1 MASSSSSG
9 LENNALAQKNESER
23 VRDDK
28 VAQIKNRVHGGRAK
42 GKTCHQCRQKTLNF
56 AASCTNIKT
65 KGRRCQINVCCRCLL
80 NRYGEIAEEVE
91 REGNWSCPKCR
102 GICNCSTCMNKKGL
116 QPTGLLAPTAKAEGF
131 KSVFEML
138 SVKGLEN
145 LGRDKNAGRKGASR
159 KKAVALD
166 EDPVVDSPRKRGKE
180 NSVEGSDVNLNETL
194 DSDELKSKKAKRGRL
209 MEIGNEGRDDAKAK
223 TGRGRRRGKECSMKK
238 NKAEEDEDD
247 AVLPQGKPVTDAAQ
261 IEIPP
266 EDAGNALQ
274 FLEFFSAFGEVL
286 DFERDQAEHLLKE
299 LLHRGRGRSG
309 RPEQY
314 SSIIRFHIMMLS
326 FIQEDTGKE
335 SHCLGETS
343 NKNTWFQD
351 LGKRI
356 SKSGISGHVMDGLP
370 QECFSKGSAGY
381 EMLNFSQRLRLLTF
395 LCDEALGTNTV
406 RDWIDMQSEESVET
420 KNAKGKVAAAKDKE
434 KDIQKRLEVEKAK
447 RVNAEKDGPVSIEKH
462 DTNTMVSRL
471 ESEVAQAQAEVA
483 EAAALV
489 PKKKPFSDAMRTQPH
504 LVDADG
510 RVFWKLNSH
519 TGGEGGFLLQ
529 DMGKWDESPSHEK
542 WFVYG
547 AEAKEGVEKYLA
559 HLTLKQQKEK
569 RAMRKKRSKT
579 SCESNEENMELI
591 PESNEENIELS
602 PESNEENKELS
613 PESTEVNK
621 ELSPESNEVNMKLSP
636 ESNEVN
642 MKLSPESNEDNMKL
656 SPESN
661 EDNMEFSPSES
672 NGENMELSPSE
683 SNEENIELSSSESNE
698 GNMELILV
706 AN

>member
-23 VRDDK
+23 VRDDM
-28 VAQIKNRVHGGRAK
+28 VAQIKNRVHGGRAE
-42 GKTCHQCRQKTLNF
+42 GKTCHQCRQRTLNF

-65 KGRRCQINVCCRCLL
+65 KGRRCQINVCSRCLL
-80 NRYGEIAEEVE
+80 NRYGEIAEEVD

-159 KKAVALD
+159 KKAVSIN

-180 NSVEGSDVNLNETL
+180 NSVEGSDDVNLNETL
-194 DSDELKSKKAKRGRL
+194 DSDELKIKKAKRGRL

-238 NKAEEDEDD
+238 NKEEEGEDD
-247 AVLPQGKPVTDAAQ
+247 AVLPQGKPVTDAGQ

-266 EDAGNALQ
+266 ENAGNALQ

-356 SKSGISGHVMDGLP
+356 SKSGISGDVMDGLP
-370 QECFSKGSAGY
+370 PECFSKGSAGY
-381 EMLNFSQRLRLLTF
+381 EMLNFSQKLRLLTF
-395 LCDEALGTNTV
+395 LCDEALGTNTL

-420 KNAKGKVAAAKDKE
+420 KNAKEKVAAAKDKE
-434 KDIQKRLEVEKAK
+434 KEIQKRLDVEKAK
-447 RVNAEKDGPVSIEKH
+447 RVDANKDDPVSIEKH
-462 DTNTMVSRL
+462 GTNTTVSRL
-471 ESEVAQAQAEVA
+471 KSEVAQAQAEVA
-483 EAAALV
+483 EAAAMV

-519 TGGEGGFLLQ
+519 TGGEGGVLLQ
-529 DMGKWDESPSHEK
+529 DMGKWDASPSHEK

-579 SCESNEENMELI
+579 SCESNEEN
-591 PESNEENIELS
+591 IELS

-621 ELSPESNEVNMKLSP
+621 ELSPESAEVNNELSP

-642 MKLSPESNEDNMKL
+642 MKLSPESNEDNMEL
-656 SPESN
+656 SPSESN
-661 EDNMEFSPSES
+661 EENMELSPSES

-683 SNEENIELSSSESNE
+683 SNEENMELSSSESNE
-698 GNMELILV
+698 GNMELIPV

>member
-1 MASSSSSG
+1 MVRVSIRVEIQRKREVEREREMASSSSS
-9 LENNALAQKNESER
+9 LAQKNESER
-23 VRDDK
+23 VRDDM
-28 VAQIKNRVHGGRAK
+28 VGQVKNRVHGGRAK

-80 NRYGEIAEEVE
+80 NR
-91 REGNWSCPKCR
+91 
-102 GICNCSTCMNKKGL
+102 NKKGL

-180 NSVEGSDVNLNETL
+180 NSVEGSDDVNLNETL

-238 NKAEEDEDD
+238 NKAEEGEDD

-335 SHCLGETS
+335 SHCIGETS

-356 SKSGISGHVMDGLP
+356 SKSGISGNVMDGLP
-370 QECFSKGSAGY
+370 PECFSKGSAGY

-395 LCDEALGTNTV
+395 LCDEALGTNTL

-434 KDIQKRLEVEKAK
+434 KEIQKRLEVEKAK

-483 EAAALV
+483 EAAAMV

-519 TGGEGGFLLQ
+519 TGGEGGVLLQ
-529 DMGKWDESPSHEK
+529 DMGKWDASPSHEK

-547 AEAKEGVEKYLA
+547 AEAKRG
-559 HLTLKQQKEK
+559 QQKEK

-579 SCESNEENMELI
+579 SCESNEEIMELI

-613 PESTEVNK
+613 LKVLK
-621 ELSPESNEVNMKLSP
+621 
-636 ESNEVN
+636 
-642 MKLSPESNEDNMKL
+642 
-656 SPESN
+656 
-661 EDNMEFSPSES
+661 
-672 NGENMELSPSE
+672 
-683 SNEENIELSSSESNE
+683 
-698 GNMELILV
+698 
-706 AN
+706 